1 MLVLTRHLNEEIQIG
16 SNVIIR
22 IVQIRG
28 DAVRLGIEAP
38 REVAVYRSEVLEAIK
53 KLSAGEPTKGNV
65 TRAEG
70 DESEDG

>member
-16 SNVIIR
+16 SNVTIR

-38 REVAVYRSEVLEAIK
+38 REVAVYRSEVLAAIK
-53 KLSAGEPTKGNV
+53 KLSAGEPGGQRKV
-65 TRAEG
+65 AEG